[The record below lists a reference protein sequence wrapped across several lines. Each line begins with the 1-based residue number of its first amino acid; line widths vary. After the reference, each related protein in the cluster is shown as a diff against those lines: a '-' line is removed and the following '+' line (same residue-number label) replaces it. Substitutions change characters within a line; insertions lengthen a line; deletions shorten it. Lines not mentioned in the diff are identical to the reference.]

1 MSATP
6 DSTLANPEQRI
17 ADLERQLAEREAE
30 LAEREAELAE
40 AREQQTATAEVLQV
54 INSSPGDL
62 APVFYAI
69 LEKAHTLCDADD
81 GLLLTFDGD
90 QFRIA
95 AAHGGPGFV
104 EAAQQLSQQLS
115 PARAASA
122 RMLRSGATGVVLV
135 GVVLATIAT
144 ATLTTLGFAIGFA
157 LLGAGIVLWSA
168 RGRLDLHP
176 EWTAF
181 GALWVTLPCICLLWL
196 ARGGPNG
203 RATLF
208 WILAVVWATDI
219 GAYVIGRTL
228 GGPRLA
234 PRWSPRKTWAGLSGG
249 VACAALA
256 GWATAIWLGISPA
269 LPLVLLS
276 TGLAIVEQFGDL
288 AESLAKRR
296 FGVKDSS
303 GLIPGH
309 GGLLDRL
316 DGLLAVMPVVA
327 LLTLI
332 YGRSVLTWQ

>member
-1 MSATP
+1 MNSAAANADTVRRLARAEHGSLRP
-6 DSTLANPEQRI
+6 RVLSAITLAPLPI
-17 ADLERQLAEREAE
+17 AA
-30 LAEREAELAE
+30 
-40 AREQQTATAEVLQV
+40 
-54 INSSPGDL
+54 IWFGSPWL
-62 APVFYAI
+62 P
-69 LEKAHTLCDADD
+69 
-81 GLLLTFDGD
+81 LLTALAGAVMAWEWGRLCRLGRF
-90 QFRIA
+90 
-95 AAHGGPGFV
+95 
-104 EAAQQLSQQLS
+104 
-115 PARAASA
+115 
-122 RMLRSGATGVVLV
+122 GATGIVLV

-144 ATLTTLGFAIGFA
+144 ATLTTLGSAVGFA
-157 LLGAGIVLWSA
+157 LLGAAIVFWSA
-168 RGRLDLHP
+168 RRRPDLHP

-203 RATLF
+203 RATLL
-208 WILAVVWATDI
+208 WLLAVVWATDV

-234 PRWSPRKTWAGLSGG
+234 PRWSPRKTWAGLAGG
-249 VACAALA
+249 AACAALV
-256 GWATAIWLGISPA
+256 GWTTVLWLGISPA

-276 TGLAIVEQFGDL
+276 AGLAIVEQFGDL

-316 DGLLAVMPVVA
+316 DGLLAVIPVVA

-332 YGRSVLTWQ
+332 AGRSVIAWQ